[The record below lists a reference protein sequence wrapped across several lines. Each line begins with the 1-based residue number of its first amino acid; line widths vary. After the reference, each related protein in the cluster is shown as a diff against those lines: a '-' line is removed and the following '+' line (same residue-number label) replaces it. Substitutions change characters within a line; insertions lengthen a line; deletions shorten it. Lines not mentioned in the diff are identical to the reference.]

1 MIKAVCFR
9 INITECKPEPSI
21 GKPDIVLQNKIES
34 QDHSSQSIE
43 IREKIKIINPL
54 PNVDDLATSP
64 IVKNT
69 KILTNSSILQSSS
82 LGNTAIHD
90 QNYQK
95 ETSHLG
101 IRNQSMKIHKVLEL
115 PLLPQLPNHIQE
127 ELNALWTPLEVI
139 ASPFKEAELLLS
151 SNKS

>member
-9 INITECKPEPSI
+9 INITECKPI
-21 GKPDIVLQNKIES
+21 VKTDIILQNKIES
-34 QDHSSQSIE
+34 QDHSSQSLE

-54 PNVDDLATSP
+54 PNVDLATSP
-64 IVKNT
+64 MVKNT
-69 KILTNSSILQSSS
+69 KILTNSTILQSSS
-82 LGNTAIHD
+82 LGNTAMQDH
-90 QNYQK
+90 NSQK
-95 ETSHLG
+95 ELIHLG
-101 IRNQSMKIHKVLEL
+101 IGHQSMKIHKVLEL